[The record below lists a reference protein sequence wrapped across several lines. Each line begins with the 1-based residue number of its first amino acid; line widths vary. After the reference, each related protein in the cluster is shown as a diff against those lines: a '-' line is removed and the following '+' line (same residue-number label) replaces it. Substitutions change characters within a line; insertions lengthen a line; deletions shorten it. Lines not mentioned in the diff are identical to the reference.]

1 MCSACGIP
9 THVLELDEVAP
20 ADEMT
25 ALSAGVHWLLGLSS
39 AAMCDGTVLA
49 AIYVYWR
56 PRRPAMLD
64 TQTATP
70 QQERT

>member
-1 MCSACGIP
+1 MAANGLRAGSGFTVGLLGA
-9 THVLELDEVAP
+9 VV
-20 ADEMT
+20 
-25 ALSAGVHWLLGLSS
+25 GVHWSLGLSS
-39 AAMCDGTVLA
+39 AAMCAGTVLA
-49 AIYVYWR
+49 AIYVYWG